1 MLFLLEITVTTDSIS
16 NGETNNEKNEKRYNG
31 QYKTSSFSYHRE
43 FVFNAVQFI
52 SHSLK
57 WNHFYMII
65 YLFQISQH
73 NHFLNVLISL
83 QMSRSFVNFAVHH
96 IDINKQLLFIPRYAN
111 WSHVVINNHS
121 FATTNYRNFLQGVS
135 FLLKRNKN
143 YFNLYARS
151 AKDWFFSRQSE
162 LILRILF

>member
-1 MLFLLEITVTTDSIS
+1 
-16 NGETNNEKNEKRYNG
+16 
-31 QYKTSSFSYHRE
+31 
-43 FVFNAVQFI
+43 
-52 SHSLK
+52 
-57 WNHFYMII
+57 MII
-65 YLFQISQH
+65 YLFQISLL

-111 WSHVVINNHS
+111 WSHVVINNRS
-121 FATTNYRNFLQGVS
+121 FATTNCRNFLQGVS

-151 AKDWFFSRQSE
+151 AKDWFFSRESEFSFKSAIYE
-162 LILRILF
+162 LINLEIKKVNNSTIYLINCILDTPLNNKLYSIIYHLKKYYYSFYYDLMQYLM

>member
-1 MLFLLEITVTTDSIS
+1 MSCAILIRNYRYYWLHIQWQNQQWKERKMKQRPIWDIQLFLPPGVCTQCCPVHL
-16 NGETNNEKNEKRYNG
+16 
-31 QYKTSSFSYHRE
+31 SFVE
-43 FVFNAVQFI
+43 M
-52 SHSLK
+52 K
-57 WNHFYMII
+57 PFYMII

-121 FATTNYRNFLQGVS
+121 FATTNCRNFLQGVS
-135 FLLKRNKN
+135 FLLKRNKH
-143 YFNLYARS
+143 YFNLYARF
-151 AKDWFFSRQSE
+151 ARD
-162 LILRILF
+162 